1 MSLVRGEFVQADGLT
16 LVLWQTAATIFVKQR
31 SNEVRLGVFSVC
43 CQPEK
48 PSRLAIVFGQTFGDQ
63 MAIRLDL
70 RLPHSPAQS

>member
-48 PSRLAIVFGQTFGDQ
+48 PSRLAIVFGQIASIKRIKLSGT
-63 MAIRLDL
+63 RWRYVLT
-70 RLPHSPAQS
+70 